1 MNEVDQTNKEKRTFG
16 EKLLLEQRQIVR
28 EEYVKEM
35 WIEKVVKDIN
45 KERQWMCRYNN
56 RQNRCTNRRHI

>member
-45 KERQWMCRYNN
+45 KERKWMCRYNN

>member
-35 WIEKVVKDIN
+35 WIEKSG
-45 KERQWMCRYNN
+45 ER
-56 RQNRCTNRRHI
+56 HK